1 MTREELNKEKQKKIT
16 EEENREKRKKIIIL
30 TFKMVLILI
39 ISFVLFYLYTTY
51 VSTSSLIV
59 KEERIVNNKLPNNFN
74 GLKIIQFSDL
84 HYGSTIFED
93 ELQKVVKE
101 INKRKPDLVLF
112 TGDLI
117 DEEYDLSTKELEKVI
132 KQLKKIDAS
141 LGKYAVGGEE
151 DSSNS
156 NTIFNQ
162 SDFIV
167 LNNNYELIYKDDSNP
182 ILLVGLSSLLK
193 EQRDIDKSYS
203 YFLESTH
210 NSDIFTISMLHEPDS
225 VSEILEKY
233 PTDLFLA
240 GHSHNG
246 NIRVPYVGALKKE
259 EGAREYDQ
267 SFYQIDSSKLYIS
280 SGIGTNGL
288 GFRLFCRPSINFFR
302 LSQK

>member
-1 MTREELNKEKQKKIT
+1 MTREELNKEKQKKII
-16 EEENREKRKKIIIL
+16 EEENREKRKKIVVLI
-30 TFKMVLILI
+30 FKMVFILI
-39 ISFVLFYLYTTY
+39 IAFVLFYLYTTY
-51 VSTSSLIV
+51 ISTGSLIV
-59 KEERIVNNKLPNNFN
+59 KEERIVDNKLPSNFN
-74 GLKIIQFSDL
+74 GMKIIHFSDL

-93 ELQKVVKE
+93 ELESVVKE

-117 DEEYDLSTKELEKVI
+117 DEEYNLSTKELEKVI

-141 LGKYAVGGEE
+141 LGKYAITGEE
-151 DSSNS
+151 DSTNS

-167 LNNNYELIYKDDSNP
+167 LNNSYELVYKDNSNP
-182 ILLVGLSSLLK
+182 ILLIGLSSLLK
-193 EQRDIDKSYS
+193 EQRDINKAYS
-203 YFLESTH
+203 YFSESTH
-210 NSDIFTISMLHEPDS
+210 NSDIFTISILHEPDS

-233 PTDLFLA
+233 PTNLFLA

-246 NIRVPYVGALKKE
+246 NIRIPYVGALKKE
-259 EGAREYDQ
+259 EGAKEYDQ
-267 SFYQIDSSKLYIS
+267 SFYQINDSKLYIS

-302 LSQK
+302 LSQE